1 MQLSDYLKAINQNKQ
16 PLMDDPTDLTAESD
30 YVPFIVA
37 RCLSYFPDTLIM
49 ANEIN
54 RFPSVDKKMHFD
66 FLLNIV
72 RKGKRFSRWHKTVQ
86 PDDLQVVKDAFQFSN
101 EKALQTL
108 SILSPDDLNQLRY
121 LTRKGGKHGEGH

>member
-1 MQLSDYLKAINQNKQ
+1 
-16 PLMDDPTDLTAESD
+16 MDDPTDLTAESD

-54 RFPSVDKKMHFD
+54 MFPSVDKKLHFD

-72 RKGKRFSRWHKTVQ
+72 RKGKRFSR
-86 PDDLQVVKDAFQFSN
+86 
-101 EKALQTL
+101 
-108 SILSPDDLNQLRY
+108 
-121 LTRKGGKHGEGH
+121 